1 VNHVIQSIGGE
12 YPRRLP
18 VDVDGALTGIGSLR
32 CLCRECA
39 SVAPAASATV
49 TAPAPGVASSIT
61 VTTSSVPSGP
71 AATAARVAAE
81 HPEHAVNG
89 GRLDGRF
96 VVQHSG
102 ARPCGVVPSAT
113 FVRVPIRRD
122 RNSEGRRCPAQPPP
136 SLRAEEP
143 HNNDGARYEGGEGD
157 DVGHGCH
164 SPSRSRPVANLP
176 FPAGSEG
183 STRWGPLAPQS
194 PGAAPSLSPRFCRLT
209 AAHPP
214 LDSAN
219 VDDAPSILTHAPV
232 GCGRL
237 RPMNRLF
244 YGDNL
249 TVLREAVAS
258 ESVPRSPAHERDPQ
272 GCAYDEGGGDQPA
285 RFRPAILTR

>member
-1 VNHVIQSIGGE
+1 VNHVIQSVGGE
-12 YPRRLP
+12 CPRRLP

-61 VTTSSVPSGP
+61 ITTSSVPSGP

-96 VVQHSG
+96 VVVQHSG

-113 FVRVPIRRD
+113 FVRVHPLPASAPIRRD
-122 RNSEGRRCPAQPPP
+122 RNPEGRRCPAQPPP
-136 SLRAEEP
+136 SLGAEEP

-157 DVGHGCH
+157 NVGHGCH

-176 FPAGSEG
+176 FPARSEG
-183 STRWGPLAPQS
+183 PQH
-194 PGAAPSLSPRFCRLT
+194 G
-209 AAHPP
+209 
-214 LDSAN
+214 
-219 VDDAPSILTHAPV
+219 
-232 GCGRL
+232 G
-237 RPMNRLF
+237 
-244 YGDNL
+244 
-249 TVLREAVAS
+249 
-258 ESVPRSPAHERDPQ
+258 VP
-272 GCAYDEGGGDQPA
+272 
-285 RFRPAILTR
+285 